1 MCQVTHTH
9 SRSGH
14 CRNTLMIEKWP
25 HSQESTNKTIRQ
37 VRLELRLVDWLVRF
51 CKLNGSTLRCDY
63 VTARIISITSHP
75 MSACDHNDHSTTK
88 QITQKT
94 SYPKKQ
100 KFLLTSSAHHQFRY
114 NLVTEKNAHHK
125 WHTHNT
131 VHTPNTK
138 CFFFSHQHHHQQNNE

>member
-1 MCQVTHTH
+1 MPGHTHTH

-14 CRNTLMIEKWP
+14 CRDTIMIETWP

-88 QITQKT
+88 QITPKNVLPEKT
-94 SYPKKQ
+94 KVPFNEQRAPPIPLQFGHRKKCSPQ
-100 KFLLTSSAHHQFRY
+100 MTHTQHCTYAK
-114 NLVTEKNAHHK
+114 HK
-125 WHTHNT
+125 ML
-131 VHTPNTK
+131 
-138 CFFFSHQHHHQQNNE
+138 FFSHQHHHQQNNE